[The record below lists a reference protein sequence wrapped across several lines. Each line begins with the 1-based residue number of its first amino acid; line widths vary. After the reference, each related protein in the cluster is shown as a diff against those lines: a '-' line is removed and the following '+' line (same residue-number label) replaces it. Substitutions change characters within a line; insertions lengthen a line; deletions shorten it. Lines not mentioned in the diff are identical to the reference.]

1 MIYEFEKLTLAPWRV
16 DPGAEGHGK
25 MGSGRAVRGRRRGH
39 IPGQQQDGED
49 ARIWVCRGAELRG
62 GGLELR
68 ITLII

>member
-1 MIYEFEKLTLAPWRV
+1 MARLEVGEQL
-16 DPGAEGHGK
+16 E
-25 MGSGRAVRGRRRGH
+25 AVAVATS
-39 IPGQQQDGED
+39 QDSSSDGED